1 MNDTMLQTTPV
12 NATRS
17 TLLHLRIPFSFFLLP
32 VYLFALSISPSY
44 QFLDALLVFFIL
56 HFLLYPASNGYNSY
70 FDRDK
75 GSIGGLE
82 HPPPVSQQLYYVSLG
97 LDVAAIALGSLISDL
112 FAGMLLVYG
121 LVSKAYSHPAVRLKK
136 YPIIG
141 WLVAGFFQGF
151 FTVLMVYV
159 GINRAGVAEL
169 GQPVVWVGALLTST
183 MLWGSYPMTQIYQH
197 EEDLKRG
204 DTTLSYQLGVRGT
217 FHFTTVMF
225 LLTIAG
231 FWLYY
236 RTWFVWWEGG
246 LFLLFLL
253 PVLLYFIRWYQRV
266 RTDDRYANF
275 QGTMLLNSLS
285 GICLNAF
292 FLLSA
297 FLH

>member
-136 YPIIG
+136 HPIIG
-141 WLVAGFFQGF
+141 WLVAGLFQGF

-159 GINRAGVAEL
+159 GINRAGVVEL

-225 LLTIAG
+225 LLTIVG

-246 LFLLFLL
+246 LFVLFLL
-253 PVLLYFIRWYQRV
+253 PVLLYFIRWYQQV
-266 RTDDRYANF
+266 RADNRYANF
-275 QGTMLLNSLS
+275 QGTMRLNSLS

>member
-1 MNDTMLQTTPV
+1 MHKHK
-12 NATRS
+12 S

-32 VYLFALSISPSY
+32 VYLFALSISPDY
-44 QFLDALLVFFIL
+44 RFLDALLVFFIV

-70 FDRDK
+70 FDRDE

-121 LVSKAYSHPAVRLKK
+121 LISKAYSHPAVRLKK
-136 YPIIG
+136 HPIIG

-159 GINRAGVAEL
+159 GVNRAGVVEL

-266 RTDDRYANF
+266 RTDDHYANF
-275 QGTMLLNSLS
+275 QGTMRLNSLS

>member
-1 MNDTMLQTTPV
+1 M

-32 VYLFALSISPSY
+32 VYLFALSISPDY
-44 QFLDALLVFFIL
+44 RFLDALLVFFIV

-70 FDRDK
+70 FDRDE

-136 YPIIG
+136 HPVIG

-159 GINRAGVAEL
+159 GINRAGVVEL

-236 RTWFVWWEGG
+236 RTWLVWWEGG
-246 LFLLFLL
+246 LFVLFLL
-253 PVLLYFIRWYQRV
+253 PVLLYFIRWNQRV

-275 QGTMLLNSLS
+275 QGTMRLNSLS
-285 GICLNAF
+285 GICSNAF

>member
-1 MNDTMLQTTPV
+1 MLQTTPV

-44 QFLDALLVFFIL
+44 QFLDALLVFFIV

-136 YPIIG
+136 HPIIG

-159 GINRAGVAEL
+159 GVNREGVAEL

-204 DTTLSYQLGVRGT
+204 DTTLSYQLGVQGT

-266 RTDDRYANF
+266 RADNRYANF
-275 QGTMLLNSLS
+275 QGTMRLNSLS

>member
-1 MNDTMLQTTPV
+1 MLQTTPV

-44 QFLDALLVFFIL
+44 QFLDALLVFFIV

-136 YPIIG
+136 HPIIG

-159 GINRAGVAEL
+159 GVNRAGVMEL

-246 LFLLFLL
+246 LLVLFLL

-266 RTDDRYANF
+266 RTDNRYANF
-275 QGTMLLNSLS
+275 QGTMRLNSLS

>member
-1 MNDTMLQTTPV
+1 M
-12 NATRS
+12 NATQS

-32 VYLFALSISPSY
+32 VYLFALSISPDY
-44 QFLDALLVFFIL
+44 RFLDALLVFFIV

-70 FDRDK
+70 FDRDES
-75 GSIGGLE
+75 SIGGLK
-82 HPPPVSQQLYYVSLG
+82 HPPPVNQQLYYVSLG

-136 YPIIG
+136 HPIIG

-159 GINRAGVAEL
+159 GVNRAGVVEL

-236 RTWFVWWEGG
+236 QTWFVWWEGG

-275 QGTMLLNSLS
+275 QGTMRLNSLS
-285 GICLNAF
+285 GTCLNAF

>member
-1 MNDTMLQTTPV
+1 MLQTTPV

-136 YPIIG
+136 HPVIG

-159 GINRAGVAEL
+159 GINRAGAMEL

-266 RTDDRYANF
+266 RADDRYANF
-275 QGTMLLNSLS
+275 QGTMRLNSLS